1 MRVDQ
6 LSALDLN
13 GFNAGHDCRAYE
25 KLGAHVVEDGGVS
38 FAVWAPNAERVSVI
52 GDWNFWSPDADPLA
66 PIEGT
71 GVWHGVI
78 KSARPGHVYKY
89 RVVSRVGGFV
99 GEKADPYGFLHETP
113 PKTGSIIT
121 NTRYAWRDAAWMAS
135 RKDHDGLGAP
145 FSVYEVHAGSWKRV
159 PDDGFRSL
167 SYRELAE
174 QLPEYVSRLGFTHVE
189 LMPVMEHPFFGSWGY
204 QVSGYFAPSRRYGT
218 EEDFMRLVDALHA
231 RGIGVIL
238 DWVPAHFP
246 TDGHSLGFFDG
257 THLYEHDDPRQGFHP
272 EWHSF
277 IFNYG
282 RNEVRS
288 FLLSSAMFWL
298 DRFHADGLRVDGVS
312 SMLYLDYARKPGEW
326 IPNRNGGRE
335 NLAAVEFL
343 QELNATAYREH
354 PDVQMVAEES
364 TSWPLV
370 SKPTD
375 EGGLGFGLKWDMGWM
390 HDTLKFMETDPI
402 YRSHHQ
408 GELTFRSIYAFS
420 ENFILPLSHDEVV
433 YGKGSLLRKM
443 PGDDWQK
450 FASLRLLFSYM
461 WAVPGKK
468 LLFMGGEFGQWNEWN
483 HDGSLDW
490 HLLDTPRHGQ
500 LARLVGT
507 LNHLHK
513 TEPALHRGDAFS
525 YGFEWIDGSNSRD
538 NVLTFVRR
546 GDDPRDVVLAAF
558 NFTPV
563 PRPRYRVGVPSGG
576 RWLEIMNSDA
586 KELGGSGQGN
596 FGGVESR
603 PIPWNGR
610 RQSINVTLPPLG
622 AVYFKPARP

>member
-1 MRVDQ
+1 MRIEE
-6 LSALDLN
+6 LSAVDLT
-13 GFNAGHDCRAYE
+13 GFNGGHDCRAYE
-25 KLGAHVVEDGGVS
+25 KLGAHVVAGGVS

-52 GDWNFWSPDADPLA
+52 GDWNFWSADADPLKLV
-66 PIEGT
+66 EGT
-71 GVWHGVI
+71 GVWHGVVRN
-78 KSARPGHVYKY
+78 ARPGQVYKY

-99 GEKADPYGFLHETP
+99 ADKADPYGFLHETP
-113 PKTGSIIT
+113 PKTGSVIAKSD
-121 NTRYAWRDAAWMAS
+121 YAWRDAAWMAA
-135 RKDHDGLGAP
+135 RKEHDGLGAP

-159 PDDGFRSL
+159 PGDGFRSL

-174 QLPEYVSRLGFTHVE
+174 QLPEYVARLGFTHVE

-204 QVSGYFAPSRRYGT
+204 QVSGYFAPSSRYGT
-218 EEDFMRLVDALHA
+218 EEDFMHLVDALHA

-257 THLYEHDDPRQGFHP
+257 THLYEHEDPRQGFHP

-375 EGGLGFGLKWDMGWM
+375 QGGLGFGLKWDMGWM
-390 HDTLKFMETDPI
+390 HDTLEYMAVDPI
-402 YRSHHQ
+402 YRSYHQ
-408 GELTFRSIYAFS
+408 GDLTFRSIYAFS

-461 WAVPGKK
+461 WAAPGKK
-468 LLFMGGEFGQWNEWN
+468 LLFMGGEFGQWSEWN

-490 HLLDTPRHGQ
+490 DLLEVPRHGQ

-525 YGFEWIDGSNSRD
+525 YGFEWIDGSNARD
-538 NVLTFVRR
+538 SVLTFLRR
-546 GDDPRDVVLAAF
+546 GDDPKDVVLAAF

-563 PRPRYRVGVPSGG
+563 PRPRYRVGVPLGG

-586 KELGGSGQGN
+586 LELGGSGQGN

-622 AVYFKPARP
+622 AVFFKPAG

>member
-6 LSALDLN
+6 LSAIDLS
-13 GFNAGHDCRAYE
+13 GFNAGHDARAYE
-25 KLGAHVVEDGGVS
+25 KLGAHPVDGGVS

-52 GDWNFWSPDADPLA
+52 GEWNGWSPDASPLR
-66 PIEGT
+66 PIDGT
-71 GVWHGVI
+71 GVWHGVVA
-78 KSARPGHVYKY
+78 KARAGHVYKY
-89 RVVSRVGGFV
+89 RIVSRVDGYV
-99 GEKADPYGFLHETP
+99 AEKADPYGFMHETP
-113 PKTGSIIT
+113 PQTASIVT
-121 NTRYAWRDAAWMAS
+121 KNAYVWKDAAWLAA
-135 RKDHDGLGAP
+135 RKARDALDAP

-167 SYRELAE
+167 NYRELAE
-174 QLPEYVSRLGFTHVE
+174 QLPEYVARLGFTHVE

-204 QVSGYFAPSRRYGT
+204 QVSGYFAPSHRYGT
-218 EEDFMRLVDALHA
+218 DEDLMFLVDALHA
-231 RGIGVIL
+231 RGIGIIL

-257 THLYEHDDPRQGFHP
+257 THLYEHADPRQGFHP

-277 IFNYG
+277 IFNYE

-312 SMLYLDYARKPGEW
+312 SMLYLDYARRPGEW
-326 IPNRNGGRE
+326 IPNKNGGRE
-335 NLAAVEFL
+335 NLAAVDFL
-343 QELNATAYREH
+343 RELNATAYREH
-354 PDVQMVAEES
+354 PDVQMIAEES

-390 HDTLKFMETDPI
+390 HDTLRYMALDPVF
-402 YRSHHQ
+402 RSHHQ
-408 GELTFRSIYAFS
+408 NELTFRSIYAFT

-443 PGDDWQK
+443 PGDQWQK

-461 WAVPGKK
+461 WALPGKK
-468 LLFMGGEFGQWNEWN
+468 LLFMGGEFGQWSEWN

-490 HLLDTPRHGQ
+490 HLLDVPAHGQ
-500 LARLVGT
+500 LSRIVGT
-507 LNHLHK
+507 LNHLYK
-513 TEPALHRGDAFS
+513 TEPALHRGDALS
-525 YGFEWIDGSNSRD
+525 HGFEWIDGSNARD
-538 NVLTFVRR
+538 SVITFLRR
-546 GDDPRDVVLAAF
+546 GDDERDVVLAAF

-563 PRPRYRVGVPSGG
+563 PRSRYRIGVPTAGHW
-576 RWLEIMNSDA
+576 REIMNSDA
-586 KELGGSGQGN
+586 RELGGSGQGN
-596 FGGVESR
+596 FGGLDSR

-622 AVYFKPARP
+622 AVFFKPQR

>member
-1 MRVDQ
+1 MRIDQ
-6 LSALDLN
+6 LSALDLS
-13 GFNAGHDCRAYE
+13 GFNAGHDARAYE
-25 KLGAHVVEDGGVS
+25 KLGAHPVAGGVA

-52 GDWNFWSPDADPLA
+52 GDWNGWAPDASPLRL
-66 PIEGT
+66 IEGT
-71 GVWHGVI
+71 GVWHGVVAE
-78 KSARPGHVYKY
+78 ARPGHVYKY

-99 GEKADPYGFLHETP
+99 SEKADPYGFLHEMP
-113 PKTGSIIT
+113 PRTGSIVT
-121 NTRYAWRDAAWMAS
+121 KNGYVWSDAAWLTT
-135 RKDHDGLGAP
+135 RKERDALDAP

-167 SYRELAE
+167 NYRELAD
-174 QLPEYVSRLGFTHVE
+174 QLPEYVARLGFTHVE

-204 QVSGYFAPSRRYGT
+204 QVSGYFAPSHRYGT
-218 EEDFMRLVDALHA
+218 DDDFMFLVDALHA

-257 THLYEHDDPRQGFHP
+257 THLYEHADPRQGFHP

-277 IFNYG
+277 IFNYE
-282 RNEVRS
+282 RSEVRS

-298 DRFHADGLRVDGVS
+298 DRFHADGIRVDGVS
-312 SMLYLDYARKPGEW
+312 SMLYLDYARRPGEW
-326 IPNRNGGRE
+326 IPNTNGGRE
-335 NLAAVEFL
+335 NLAAVDFL
-343 QELNATAYREH
+343 RELNTTVYRDH
-354 PDVQMVAEES
+354 PDVQMIAEES

-370 SKPTD
+370 SKPIG

-390 HDTLKFMETDPI
+390 HDTLRYMELDPVF
-402 YRSHHQ
+402 RSHHHND
-408 GELTFRSIYAFS
+408 LTFRSMYAFT
-420 ENFILPLSHDEVV
+420 ENFVLPLSHDEVV

-443 PGDDWQK
+443 PGDEWQK

-461 WAVPGKK
+461 WASPGKK
-468 LLFMGGEFGQWNEWN
+468 LLFMGGEFGQWSEWN

-490 HLLDTPRHGQ
+490 HLVDVPKHGQ
-500 LARLVGT
+500 LSRLVGT
-507 LNHLHK
+507 LNHLYK
-513 TEPALHRGDAFS
+513 TEPALHRGDALS
-525 YGFEWIDGSNSRD
+525 HGFEWIDGSNARD
-538 NVLTFVRR
+538 SVLTFLRR
-546 GDDPRDVVLAAF
+546 GDHEHDVVLVAL

-563 PRPRYRVGVPSGG
+563 PRFRYRIGVPRAGHWS
-576 RWLEIMNSDA
+576 EIMNSDA

-596 FGGVESR
+596 FGGLDSR

-622 AVYFKPARP
+622 AVFFKPAR